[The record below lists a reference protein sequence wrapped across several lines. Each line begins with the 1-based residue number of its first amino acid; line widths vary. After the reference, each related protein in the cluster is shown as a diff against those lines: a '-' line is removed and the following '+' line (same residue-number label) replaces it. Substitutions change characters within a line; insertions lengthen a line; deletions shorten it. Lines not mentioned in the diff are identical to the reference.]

1 MHTLVYWVKNMREMG
16 CIPFLGEEDAEVVRY
31 WLLKM
36 GQSLLY
42 IPGPVD
48 MQVACVAQLLL
59 DGVYLWWTMVREKRF
74 NEDLT

>member
-31 WLLKM
+31 WLLKV

-48 MQVACVAQLLL
+48 VQVACVAQLL
-59 DGVYLWWTMVREKRF
+59 
-74 NEDLT
+74 